1 MKKILTFI
9 CALVLSINISAQTPL
24 TEALDFQATAH
35 HGEEIDLF
43 EILDN
48 GQFVVLDFFFT
59 TCHFC
64 NEGLPYLI
72 EAYYELGENKEDVY
86 FMEVSP
92 TDHNRSPFF
101 FVDKYIEQ
109 YSVPFPTLHTETGG
123 MTGKEI
129 YDMYQI
135 PHCPTLV
142 FIAPDHKIILQDYSV
157 YQTKSTEIVVRDFRR
172 LMKGYNADTLYAPT
186 KLTAEAINETTA
198 LLSWEEVENAYR
210 YNIYLG
216 DSLVAKDVAE
226 TSYLMT
232 KLEVG
237 KEYCYNVTATYLER
251 ESAHSEPACVT
262 TEEGMTFASPAN
274 VVATP
279 TNDSTIVLTWN
290 SVEKAESY
298 KVYRGTELLATVT
311 DTTYTEEGLEAETQ
325 YCYVVTS
332 CLETIE
338 SVASE
343 EVCATTLKVEEP
355 EQPADSTKLAAPT
368 NLRAYIRQDIPD
380 YNYKYEITMA
390 WDAVEGAQGYDV
402 FVNTTKEQD
411 FYLGYTGGTAYVAGS
426 NEETTFEFYIVAFND
441 ELGIES
447 EPSEICTVTV
457 VDDAI
462 EEMNTSFNIY
472 PNPVNDKIYI
482 ETLTQT
488 QTLTVEIY
496 DIYGRIQ
503 NLSNSATQ
511 QLSNSIDVTNLNS
524 GVYFVKVVTEN
535 GESVKRFIKK

>member
-1 MKKILTFI
+1 MKKIFTFI

-92 TDHNRSPFF
+92 TDHNRAPFF

-123 MTGKEI
+123 MKGNEI
-129 YDMYQI
+129 FDMYQI
-135 PHCPTLV
+135 PQCPTLV

-157 YQTKSTEIVVRDFRR
+157 YKTKSTEIVVRDLRR
-172 LMKGYNADTLYAPT
+172 LMNGYDADTLYAPT

-198 LLSWEEVENAYR
+198 LLAWDEVDGAYR

-232 KLEVG
+232 NLEVG

-262 TEEGMTFASPAN
+262 TEEGMTFASPTN
-274 VVATP
+274 VTATP
-279 TNDSTIVLTWN
+279 TNDSTIVLAWN
-290 SVEKAESY
+290 PVEKADSY

-332 CLETIE
+332 CLKTIE

-343 EVCATTLKVEEP
+343 EVCATTLAVP
-355 EQPADSTKLAAPT
+355 EILAAPT
-368 NLRAYIRQDIPD
+368 NLRAYIRQDVPD

-402 FVNTTKEQD
+402 FVNTTKEKD

-426 NEETTFEFYIVAFND
+426 NEETTFEFYIVAFNQD
-441 ELGIES
+441 KGLES
-447 EPSEICTVTV
+447 APSEICTVTV
-457 VDDAI
+457 VDDAV
-462 EEMNTSFNIY
+462 EEMTSSFNIY
-472 PNPVNDKIYI
+472 PNPVNDKLYI
-482 ETLTQT
+482 ETES
-488 QTLTVEIY
+488 EIEEVVVY
-496 DIYGRIQ
+496 DVYGRVQ

-511 QLSNSIDVTNLNS
+511 QLSNSIDVTDLNS

-535 GESVKRFIKK
+535 GEAVKRIIKN